1 LTECSRE
8 HPIEFIEQISFY
20 LVIAQHELCTKRL
33 LNASTWHNP

>member
-20 LVIAQHELCTKRL
+20 LVIAHRL
-33 LNASTWHNP
+33 HGASFECVNLA